1 MRLVGLLLSLLV
13 VLLSTPS
20 WAVNRLAIAT
30 PSALFNRPFDTTTYG
45 IGELVANSTTAANV
59 VPMSWNIVSLPKN
72 GVFIRRVNIRKQ
84 SLGVVTPNFRL
95 HLFTT
100 SPTVTNGDNGAYA
113 STSVGWFCDMDVNM
127 YTTDPFNDANAG
139 IGVPNNGAECAV
151 VPTANTIYG
160 LLEARGAYV
169 PQSGELFT
177 VTLEVYGP
185 GASGGGTPATPSWV
199 MSGAALDYDFV
210 NQQYW
215 YSGRDT
221 SNLMTTTRASVGYA
235 QNSAGLLLLFAS
247 GLPRIT
253 DKGLL
258 VEEGRTNLALWSRD
272 MTNAAW
278 TATDMT
284 VAQTATGADGTL
296 NAASTLTSTA
306 TNSTVLQSVTAGA
319 AFYTYSVWLK
329 RLSGTGLVQF
339 TVDNGTT
346 WTTAV
351 LTSSYQQ
358 FQVPKSAANPVFG
371 IRIVTSGDSVA
382 ADFNQTEAGS
392 FATSPI
398 VTTTVSVAR
407 AADVITLPASTPLVT
422 TPISMYAAVNIPQT
436 NGVLNWR
443 VLEITDAATSAHIR
457 NNAAT
462 TWIGVLSAGT
472 VNGTTVTTG
481 RHKLAA
487 RQALNDLNISV
498 DGSISTAIT
507 SAANMITFVRIE
519 VGNTQT
525 ASPRQL
531 NGYMERMAIYNS
543 ALSDKSLRALTS
555 P

>member
-20 WAVNRLAIAT
+20 WAVQRLAIAT
-30 PSALFNRPFDTTTYG
+30 PSALFNRPFDTTTYAS
-45 IGELVANSTTAANV
+45 GELVANSTTAANV
-59 VPMSWNIVSLPKN
+59 VPMSWNIVTPPK
-72 GVFIRRVNIRKQ
+72 GGAFIRRVNIRKQ
-84 SLGVVTPNFRL
+84 SLGVVAPNFRL

-100 SPTVTNGDNGAYA
+100 SPTVTNGDNGTYA

-127 YTTDPFNDANAG
+127 YTTDPFSDANAG
-139 IGVPNNGAECAV
+139 IGVPNNGSECAV
-151 VPTANTIYG
+151 LPTANTIYG

-185 GASGGGTPATPSWV
+185 GASGGGIPATPSWV

-221 SNLMTTTRASVGYA
+221 SGLMITTRASVGYA
-235 QNSAGLLLLFAS
+235 QNSAGLLISFAT
-247 GLPRIT
+247 GIPRIT

-258 VEEGRTNLALWSRD
+258 VEETRTNSAIQSRA
-272 MTNAAW
+272 MTNVAW
-278 TATDMT
+278 TASNMT
-284 VAQTATGADGTL
+284 VATDAIGADGVPNTGTTL
-296 NAASTLTSTA
+296 
-306 TNSTVLQSVTAGA
+306 TAGA
-319 AFYTYSVWLK
+319 ANATVLQAITIGSAAYTYSVWLK
-329 RLSGTGLVQF
+329 RITGTGNVDI
-339 TVDNGTT
+339 TIDNGTT
-346 WTTAV
+346 WTTKT
-351 LTSSYQQ
+351 LTTAWTQ
-358 FQVPKSAANPVFG
+358 FSVTQTLANPTIG
-371 IRIVTSGDSVA
+371 IRLVTSGDSIA
-382 ADFNQTEAGS
+382 ADFNQMEAGS

-398 VTTTVSVAR
+398 VTVAAAVAR

-422 TPISMYAAVNIPQT
+422 TPISMYSAVNIPQT
-436 NGVLNWR
+436 NGAINWR

-457 NNAAT
+457 NNAST

-472 VNGTTVTTG
+472 VNGPAITTG

-487 RQALNDLNISV
+487 RQSLNDLNISV
-498 DGSISTAIT
+498 DGAIGTVTA
-507 SAANMITFVRIE
+507 AANMITFVRIE

-543 ALSDKSLRALTS
+543 ALSDVALRALTR